1 MSSVPICQHI
11 KTNGELCGCP
21 ALKDRRFCYFHDQA
35 ERRRRANARRNA
47 RQTLPRQYTFQL
59 PLLED
64 ANAVQVAIMET
75 IEALLDGR
83 INHRY
88 AGLIFYALQ
97 TASANLKHT
106 TFKTDAPKPAEPW
119 VDEMLTYLRAI
130 PDPNEKPA
138 TATPTSSSRPEHAP
152 ACVNTSSSRPEH
164 APACGVERPA
174 SPSDSSMTRS
184 QDDTIPAGTIPKI
197 HAAAEPPHSFFR
209 SRSSVFNGV
218 MTRSPE
224 KV

>member
-1 MSSVPICQHI
+1 MPPVPTCQHI

-47 RQTLPRQYTFQL
+47 RQTLPRIYTFQL

-64 ANAVQVAIMET
+64 ANAIQVAIMET

-106 TFKTDAPKPAEPW
+106 TFKATGLKPRD
-119 VDEMLTYLRAI
+119 VQLDELLEALRAI
-130 PDPNEKPA
+130 PDPNAKPD
-138 TATPTSSSRPEHAP
+138 TVVVEPTGLDRRSNELQSSGNNCPGNQTSPQLTSAP
-152 ACVNTSSSRPEH
+152 SASSALVSP
-164 APACGVERPA
+164 
-174 SPSDSSMTRS
+174 PSDGTMARS
-184 QDDTIPAGTIPKI
+184 HDGTIKGY
-197 HAAAEPPHSFFR
+197 S
-209 SRSSVFNGV
+209 
-218 MTRSPE
+218 
-224 KV
+224 